1 MVLEREHWT
10 TRLGFILAAAGSAVG
25 LGNIWRFPYITG
37 EMGGAMFLLIY
48 LVIVMII
55 GYPMMITEITLGKKA
70 QRNPLGTFK
79 ELAPDTPWW
88 LVGALVILTAFIIM
102 SYYSVV
108 AGWALHYSIESAT
121 GLDPEADYAAVFI
134 DHLSGMWLPTFYH
147 AIFMAFT
154 AGIVGL
160 GVVKGIQRTVK
171 ILMPILFILILVVIA
186 RALTLDGAMEGLE
199 FYLTPELGDVTIEA
213 LNAAIGQ
220 AFFTLSLGMGIIIT
234 YGSYLD
240 EEENVADNAASVV
253 GLDTLIAILAGF
265 AIFPAVFALGY
276 SPGEGAGLTF
286 ITLPAVF
293 AEMPAGSFFGFL
305 FFLLLTIAALTS
317 AISLTEVV
325 VSWLI
330 DEYNWARAKAAA
342 VVGSLMFVFGI
353 PPILG
358 YGAWDG
364 FQFYGMDILDT
375 YDFWADSIMLPLG
388 GLLVAIFAGYVYKA
402 RYVAEEANRTAE
414 RINVGRWFSPLI
426 RYVIPIAIAVIITI
440 NLWETFVGPIF

>member
-25 LGNIWRFPYITG
+25 LGNIWRFPFITG
-37 EMGGAMFLLIY
+37 QMGGAMFLLIY
-48 LVIVMII
+48 LVTVLLI

-70 QRNPLGTFK
+70 QKNPLGTFK

-108 AGWALHYSIESAT
+108 AGWAMHYSVESAT
-121 GLDPEADYAAVFI
+121 GLPEEGHAEVFI
-134 DHLSGMWLPTFYH
+134 DHISGMWLPTFYH
-147 AIFMAFT
+147 AIFMGLT
-154 AGIVGL
+154 AGIVAL

-171 ILMPILFILILVVIA
+171 LLMPILFILILVVIG
-186 RALTLDGAMEGLE
+186 RAVTLDGAMEGLE
-199 FYLTPELGDVTIEA
+199 FYLSPELGDVTIES

-253 GLDTLIAILAGF
+253 GLDTLVAILAGF
-265 AIFPAVFALGY
+265 AIFPAVFAMGFD
-276 SPGEGAGLTF
+276 PGEGAGLTF

-293 AEMPAGSFFGFL
+293 AEMPAGSFFAFL
-305 FFLLLTIAALTS
+305 FFVLLTIAALTS

-330 DEYNWARAKAAA
+330 DEYGWARMKAAA
-342 VVGSLMFVFGI
+342 LIGTLMFLFGI

-364 FQFYGMDILDT
+364 FEFYGMDILDT

-388 GLLVAIFAGYVYKA
+388 GLLVAIFAGYVFKA
-402 RYVAEEANRTAE
+402 NNVADEANRTAE
-414 RINVGRWFSPLI
+414 KIKVGKWFAPLV
-426 RYVIPIAIAVIITI
+426 RYLIPIAIAVIITI

>member
-25 LGNIWRFPYITG
+25 LGNIWRFPFITG
-37 EMGGAMFLLIY
+37 QMGGAMFLLIY
-48 LVIVMII
+48 LVTVILI
-55 GYPMMITEITLGKKA
+55 GYPLMVTEITLGKKA
-70 QRNPLGTFK
+70 QKNPLGTFK

-108 AGWALHYSIESAT
+108 AGWAMHYSVESAT
-121 GLDPEADYAAVFI
+121 GLPEEEHGAEFL
-134 DHLSGMWLPTFYH
+134 DHVSGMWMPALYH
-147 AIFMAFT
+147 AIFMALT
-154 AGIVGL
+154 AGIVAL

-171 ILMPILFILILVVIA
+171 LLMPVLFILILVVIG

-199 FYLTPELGDVTIEA
+199 FYLSPELGDVTIES

-240 EEENVADNAASVV
+240 DEENVADNAASVV

-265 AIFPAVFALGY
+265 AIFPAVFAMGFD
-276 SPGEGAGLTF
+276 PAEGAGLTF

-305 FFLLLTIAALTS
+305 FFVLLTIAALTS

-330 DEYNWARAKAAA
+330 DEYGWARMKAAA
-342 VVGSLMFVFGI
+342 LIGTLMFLFGI

-364 FQFYGMDILDT
+364 FEFYGMDILDT
-375 YDFWADSIMLPLG
+375 YDFWADSVMLPLG
-388 GLLVAIFAGYVYKA
+388 GLLVAIFAGYVFKA
-402 RYVAEEANRTAE
+402 NNVADEANRTAE
-414 RINVGRWFSPLI
+414 KIKVGKWFSPLV
-426 RYVIPIAIAVIITI
+426 RYLIPIAIAVIITI

>member
-305 FFLLLTIAALTS
+305 FFVLLTIAALTS

>member
-1 MVLEREHWT
+1 M
-10 TRLGFILAAAGSAVG
+10 
-25 LGNIWRFPYITG
+25 
-37 EMGGAMFLLIY
+37 
-48 LVIVMII
+48 
-55 GYPMMITEITLGKKA
+55 
-70 QRNPLGTFK
+70 
-79 ELAPDTPWW
+79 
-88 LVGALVILTAFIIM
+88 
-102 SYYSVV
+102 
-108 AGWALHYSIESAT
+108 
-121 GLDPEADYAAVFI
+121 
-134 DHLSGMWLPTFYH
+134 
-147 AIFMAFT
+147 
-154 AGIVGL
+154 
-160 GVVKGIQRTVK
+160 
-171 ILMPILFILILVVIA
+171 
-186 RALTLDGAMEGLE
+186 
-199 FYLTPELGDVTIEA
+199 
-213 LNAAIGQ
+213 
-220 AFFTLSLGMGIIIT
+220 
-234 YGSYLD
+234 
-240 EEENVADNAASVV
+240 
-253 GLDTLIAILAGF
+253 
-265 AIFPAVFALGY
+265 
-276 SPGEGAGLTF
+276 TF

-305 FFLLLTIAALTS
+305 FFVLLTIAALTS

-414 RINVGRWFSPLI
+414 RLNVGRWFSPLI
-426 RYVIPIAIAVIITI
+426 RYVIPIAIAVVITI

>member
-25 LGNIWRFPYITG
+25 LGNIWRFPFITG
-37 EMGGAMFLLIY
+37 QMGGAMFLLIY
-48 LVIVMII
+48 LVTVLLI

-70 QRNPLGTFK
+70 QKNPLGTFK

-108 AGWALHYSIESAT
+108 AGWAMHYSVESAT
-121 GLDPEADYAAVFI
+121 GLPEEGHAEVFI
-134 DHLSGMWLPTFYH
+134 DHISGMWLPTLYH
-147 AIFMAFT
+147 AIFMGLT
-154 AGIVGL
+154 AGIVAL

-171 ILMPILFILILVVIA
+171 LLMPILFILILVVIG
-186 RALTLDGAMEGLE
+186 RAVTLDGAMEGLE
-199 FYLTPELGDVTIEA
+199 FYLSPELGDVTIES

-253 GLDTLIAILAGF
+253 GLDTLVAILAGF
-265 AIFPAVFALGY
+265 AIFPAVFAMGFD
-276 SPGEGAGLTF
+276 PGEGAGLTF

-293 AEMPAGSFFGFL
+293 AEMPAGSFFAFL
-305 FFLLLTIAALTS
+305 FFVLLTIAALTS

-330 DEYNWARAKAAA
+330 DEYGWARMKAAA
-342 VVGSLMFVFGI
+342 LIGTLMFLFGI

-364 FQFYGMDILDT
+364 FEFYGMDILDT

-388 GLLVAIFAGYVYKA
+388 GLLVAIFAGYVFKA
-402 RYVAEEANRTAE
+402 NNVADEANRTAE
-414 RINVGRWFSPLI
+414 KIKVGKWFAPLV
-426 RYVIPIAIAVIITI
+426 RYLIPIAIAVIITI